1 MKSLILLLSLSFS
14 SFMVNAQKAKTTETV
29 AIETRISCD
38 HCKTCESCGGRLE
51 KAVYGLKGV
60 KRVDIDDQ
68 KKVIKVVFNNQK
80 TSIDQIRETIAASGY
95 DADGVKALPEAYDKL
110 DDCCKQQ

>member
-1 MKSLILLLSLSFS
+1 MKSLVLLISLSLSAFIGH
-14 SFMVNAQKAKTTETV
+14 AQKTKTTESV
-29 AIETRISCD
+29 AIETRIYCD

-51 KAVYGLKGV
+51 QAVYAIKGV

-68 KKVIKVVFNNQK
+68 KKQIKVVFNNKK
-80 TSIDQIRETIAASGY
+80 TNIDQIRETIAASGY
-95 DADGVKALPEAYDKL
+95 DADGVKALPQAYEKL